1 LSPTGGY
8 LSVAGIT
15 DVCDERGGGQIM
27 AVSKK
32 SQAPGGCGIPV
43 DGQHRDVT
51 AVVEEFLK
59 QRGMID

>member
-1 LSPTGGY
+1 V
-8 LSVAGIT
+8 SVAGIT